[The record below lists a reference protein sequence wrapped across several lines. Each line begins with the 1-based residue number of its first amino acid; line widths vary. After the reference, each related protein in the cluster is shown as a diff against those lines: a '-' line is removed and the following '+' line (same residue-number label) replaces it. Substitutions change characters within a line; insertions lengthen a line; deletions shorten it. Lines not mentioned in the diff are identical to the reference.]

1 MTNTE
6 YKTILDVVTGE
17 SVQVPLTKAELDYRL
32 KEAEIEL
39 AEREAREAQQVKVDS
54 AKAKLSALGLTDD
67 EIKAI
72 LGV

>member
-6 YKTILDVVTGE
+6 YKVILDVITGE
-17 SVQVPLTKAELDYRL
+17 SVRVPLTEAELDYRR
-32 KEAEIEL
+32 KEVEIEL
-39 AEREAREAQQVKVDS
+39 AERQVREAQQVKVDS

>member
-17 SVQVPLTKAELDYRL
+17 SVQVPLTKADLDYRR

-39 AEREAREAQQVKVDS
+39 AEREAREAQQAKVDS

>member
-17 SVQVPLTKAELDYRL
+17 SVQVPLTEADLEYRR
-32 KEAEIEL
+32 KEAEIQL
-39 AEREAREAQQVKVDS
+39 AEQEAREAQQAKIDS